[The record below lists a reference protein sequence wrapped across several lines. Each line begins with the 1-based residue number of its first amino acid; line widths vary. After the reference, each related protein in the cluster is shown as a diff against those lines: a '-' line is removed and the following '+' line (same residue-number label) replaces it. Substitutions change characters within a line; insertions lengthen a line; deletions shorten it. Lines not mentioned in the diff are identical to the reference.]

1 MADRLIRIGRVSK
14 IDYEHGM
21 ISVTYPDLDDSV
33 TVPLSTV
40 SFNDEYKMPQIGDE
54 VLAVHLPSG
63 QARGLVLGK
72 YWNTKNTPANN
83 GPNLYRKEYGHTKGT
98 AYSQYTDDGAEF
110 LLVAPEIRLTVAGGT
125 ITVSEIIEKLA
136 DLETRVGAI
145 ETAGG
150 YTLDSAEGVTF

>member
-63 QARGLVLGK
+63 QARVIVQVPFSK
-72 YWNTKNTPANN
+72 
-83 GPNLYRKEYGHTKGT
+83 
-98 AYSQYTDDGAEF
+98 
-110 LLVAPEIRLTVAGGT
+110 
-125 ITVSEIIEKLA
+125 
-136 DLETRVGAI
+136 
-145 ETAGG
+145 
-150 YTLDSAEGVTF
+150 VTFLPSASKIFIVVFMSRSLGTRFITHFSSVKSVAINIGNAAFFDPPISTVPFNFLPPLIIN

>member
-72 YWNTKNTPANN
+72 YWNTKNTPANT
-83 GPNLYRKEYGHTKGT
+83 GPMVYRKEYGHTKDV
-98 AYSQYTDDGAEF
+98 AYSEYTDDGAVF
-110 LLVAPEIRLTVAGGT
+110 LLVAPEIKLSVAGGE
-125 ITVSEIIEKLA
+125 ITVTQIINRLNS
-136 DLETRVGAI
+136 LESRV
-145 ETAGG
+145 
-150 YTLDSAEGVTF
+150 SALEQRG

>member
-72 YWNTKNTPANN
+72 YWNLKNTPANT
-83 GPNLYRKEYGHTKGT
+83 GPTVYRKEYGHTKGT
-98 AYSQYTDDGAEF
+98 AYSQYTDDGAVF
-110 LLVAPEIRLTVAGGT
+110 LLVAPEIKLSVAGGE
-125 ITVSEIIEKLA
+125 ITVTQIINRLNS
-136 DLETRVGAI
+136 LESRV
-145 ETAGG
+145 
-150 YTLDSAEGVTF
+150 SALEQRG

>member
-1 MADRLIRIGRVSK
+1 MADRLIRVGRVSK

-40 SFNDEYKMPQIGDE
+40 SFNDEYKMPHIGDE

-72 YWNTKNTPANN
+72 YWNMTNTPAAS
-83 GPNLYRKEYGHTKGT
+83 GADMYRKEYGHETGEAYCQYIT
-98 AYSQYTDDGAEF
+98 AGE
-110 LLVAPEIRLTVAGGT
+110 LLFVAPAIRMQDASGSITVA
-125 ITVSEIIEKLA
+125 ELL
-136 DLETRVGAI
+136 DLKRRV
-145 ETAGG
+145 
-150 YTLDSAEGVTF
+150 AELEARL